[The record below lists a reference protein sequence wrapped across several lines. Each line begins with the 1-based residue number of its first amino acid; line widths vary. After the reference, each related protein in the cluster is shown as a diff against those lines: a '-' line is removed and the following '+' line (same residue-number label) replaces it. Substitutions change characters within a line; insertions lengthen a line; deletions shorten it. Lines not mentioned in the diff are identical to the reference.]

1 MEPTPVP
8 IRGDLILL
16 GQLLKIIDIAETGGN
31 AKEILAGGHVEV
43 NGEPE
48 DRRGRKLHPGDVV
61 AIDSYRKWIIEGS
74 DPAP

>member
-61 AIDSYRKWIIEGS
+61 AVDGYRKWIVAASEI
-74 DPAP
+74 